1 MGLLKEVRR
10 TSVARREI
18 SVGKNRILKKWLEDD
33 WGRYIIYTEFN
44 FFLWMPRTVALWDKV
59 IF

>member
-44 FFLWMPRTVALWDKV
+44 FFSVDAKNSGIV
-59 IF
+59 G